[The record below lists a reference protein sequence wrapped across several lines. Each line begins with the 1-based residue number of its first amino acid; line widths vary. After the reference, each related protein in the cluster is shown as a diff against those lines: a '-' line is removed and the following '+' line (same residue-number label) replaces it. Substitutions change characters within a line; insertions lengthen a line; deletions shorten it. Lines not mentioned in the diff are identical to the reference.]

1 MRGCRQ
7 KKAQL
12 VNGES
17 YLTHYFYVC
26 TCRVLNVVCS
36 ERAAHPVGLRPSRAA
51 WRLRRPAARF
61 PRGARRMYIYIR
73 LSD

>member
-1 MRGCRQ
+1 MRVRACRQ

-51 WRLRRPAARF
+51 WRFAQAGGALSAAR
-61 PRGARRMYIYIR
+61 AACIYIYR
-73 LSD
+73 L